1 MLNKAVIFVLS
12 IFLLSSCATGPE
24 GYFKKSANNKL
35 FDTKGAKGGKR
46 APLYNKKYISKAKQN
61 VANNDYADEEEEY
74 DDLLENENISQAN
87 RDMYRTILEQELESK
102 YIGKKSKE
110 KYKEKQNKAYP
121 VLVRNSPRADDR
133 YLEDNSALRAELDQI
148 KTMLNETKN
157 EMANYRCPTAQE
169 LEKAQAT
176 SGASGKDTNNLS
188 DYGETVNKQKA
199 KSTPRTKNPDSN
211 KEPSAAEPV
220 KAI

>member
-1 MLNKAVIFVLS
+1 MLNKAVIFALS

-61 VANNDYADEEEEY
+61 VANNDYADDDEEY

-87 RDMYRTILEQELESK
+87 KDMYRTILEQELESK
-102 YIGKKSKE
+102 YIGKKP
-110 KYKEKQNKAYP
+110 KEKQNKAYP

-133 YLEDNSALRAELDQI
+133 YLDDNSALRAELDQI

-157 EMANYRCPTAQE
+157 EMANYRCPTAKE
-169 LEKAQAT
+169 LEKAQ
-176 SGASGKDTNNLS
+176 TNTRSS
-188 DYGETVNKQKA
+188 DKNTDNRSENSETGNKQKS
-199 KSTPRTKNPDSN
+199 KSTPRIKSSDPSN
-211 KEPSAAEPV
+211 DPSVTEAV

>member
-46 APLYNKKYISKAKQN
+46 
-61 VANNDYADEEEEY
+61 
-74 DDLLENENISQAN
+74 
-87 RDMYRTILEQELESK
+87 
-102 YIGKKSKE
+102 GKKP
-110 KYKEKQNKAYP
+110 KEKQNKTYP

-169 LEKAQAT
+169 LEKAQT
-176 SGASGKDTNNLS
+176 SSRSSGKNTDNRSENS
-188 DYGETVNKQKA
+188 ETGSKQKSKSISPA
-199 KSTPRTKNPDSN
+199 KTPDPSN
-211 KEPSAAEPV
+211 EADTTESV
-220 KAI
+220 KSI

>member
-1 MLNKAVIFVLS
+1 MLNKAVIFALS

-46 APLYNKKYISKAKQN
+46 APLYNKKYITKAKQN
-61 VANNDYADEEEEY
+61 VANNDYADEDDEY

-87 RDMYRTILEQELESK
+87 KDMYRSILEQELESK
-102 YIGKKSKE
+102 YIGKKP
-110 KYKEKQNKAYP
+110 KEKQNKTYP

-169 LEKAQAT
+169 LEKAQT
-176 SGASGKDTNNLS
+176 SSRSSGKNTDNRSENS
-188 DYGETVNKQKA
+188 ETGSKQKSKSISPA
-199 KSTPRTKNPDSN
+199 KIPDPSN
-211 KEPSAAEPV
+211 EADTTESV
-220 KAI
+220 KSI

>member
-1 MLNKAVIFVLS
+1 MLNKAVIFALS

-61 VANNDYADEEEEY
+61 VANNDYADDDDEY

-87 RDMYRTILEQELESK
+87 KDMYRTILEQELESK
-102 YIGKKSKE
+102 YIGKKP
-110 KYKEKQNKAYP
+110 KEKQNKAYP

-133 YLEDNSALRAELDQI
+133 YLDDNSALRAELDQI

-169 LEKAQAT
+169 LEKAQT
-176 SGASGKDTNNLS
+176 SSRASGKNTDNRSENS
-188 DYGETVNKQKA
+188 ETGSKQKS
-199 KSTPRTKNPDSN
+199 KSTPHTKSSDPSN
-211 KEPSAAEPV
+211 DPLVTEAV

>member
-12 IFLLSSCATGPE
+12 IFLLSSCTTGPE

-46 APLYNKKYISKAKQN
+46 APLYNKKYITKAKQN
-61 VANNDYADEEEEY
+61 VANNDYADEDDEY

-87 RDMYRTILEQELESK
+87 KDMYRSILEQELESK
-102 YIGKKSKE
+102 YIGKKP
-110 KYKEKQNKAYP
+110 KEKQNKTYP

-169 LEKAQAT
+169 LEKAQT
-176 SGASGKDTNNLS
+176 SSRSSGKNTDNRSENS
-188 DYGETVNKQKA
+188 ETGSKQKSKSISPA
-199 KSTPRTKNPDSN
+199 KIPDPSN
-211 KEPSAAEPV
+211 EADTTESV
-220 KAI
+220 KSI

>member
-46 APLYNKKYISKAKQN
+46 APLYNKKYITKAKQN
-61 VANNDYADEEEEY
+61 VANNDYADEDDEY

-87 RDMYRTILEQELESK
+87 KDMYRSILEQELESK
-102 YIGKKSKE
+102 YIGKKS
-110 KYKEKQNKAYP
+110 KEKQNKAYP

-157 EMANYRCPTAQE
+157 EMANYRCPTAKE
-169 LEKAQAT
+169 LEKAQT
-176 SGASGKDTNNLS
+176 NTRSSGKNTDNS
-188 DYGETVNKQKA
+188 GDYSETDNKQKTQ
-199 KSTPRTKNPDSN
+199 STPRTKSSDPSN
-211 KEPSAAEPV
+211 EADTTESV
-220 KAI
+220 KSI

>member
-46 APLYNKKYISKAKQN
+46 APLYNKKYIAKAKQN

-102 YIGKKSKE
+102 YIGKKP
-110 KYKEKQNKAYP
+110 KEKQNKAYP
-121 VLVRNSPRADDR
+121 VLVRNSPRAEDG

-176 SGASGKDTNNLS
+176 SRASEKNTDNPSGYSKTS
-188 DYGETVNKQKA
+188 KKQKA
-199 KSTPRTKNPDSN
+199 KSASPTKSPDSSN
-211 KEPSAAEPV
+211 EPSTPEPV

>member
-12 IFLLSSCATGPE
+12 IFLLSSCSTGPE

-46 APLYNKKYISKAKQN
+46 APLYNKKYITKAKQN
-61 VANNDYADEEEEY
+61 VANNDYADEDDEY

-87 RDMYRTILEQELESK
+87 KDMYRSILEQELESK
-102 YIGKKSKE
+102 YIGKKP
-110 KYKEKQNKAYP
+110 KEKQNKTYP

-169 LEKAQAT
+169 LEKAQT
-176 SGASGKDTNNLS
+176 SSRSSGKNTDNRSENS
-188 DYGETVNKQKA
+188 ETGSKQKSKSISPA
-199 KSTPRTKNPDSN
+199 KIPDPSN
-211 KEPSAAEPV
+211 EADTTESV
-220 KAI
+220 KSI

>member
-46 APLYNKKYISKAKQN
+46 APLYNKKYITKAKQN
-61 VANNDYADEEEEY
+61 VANNDYADEDDEY

-87 RDMYRTILEQELESK
+87 KDMYRSILEQELESK
-102 YIGKKSKE
+102 YIGKKS
-110 KYKEKQNKAYP
+110 KEKQNKAYP

-133 YLEDNSALRAELDQI
+133 YLEDNSALRAITNRKLNLLPALKVPIQVMRQTQLNLLNQSSIFLPGIGLPSVDSLNKG
-148 KTMLNETKN
+148 KTE
-157 EMANYRCPTAQE
+157 E
-169 LEKAQAT
+169 
-176 SGASGKDTNNLS
+176 
-188 DYGETVNKQKA
+188 
-199 KSTPRTKNPDSN
+199 
-211 KEPSAAEPV
+211 
-220 KAI
+220 

>member
-24 GYFKKSANNKL
+24 GYFKKSANNKI

-46 APLYNKKYISKAKQN
+46 APLYNKKYITKAKQN
-61 VANNDYADEEEEY
+61 VANNDYADEDDEY

-87 RDMYRTILEQELESK
+87 KDMYRSILEQELESK
-102 YIGKKSKE
+102 YIGKKP
-110 KYKEKQNKAYP
+110 KEKQNKTYP

-169 LEKAQAT
+169 LEKAQT
-176 SGASGKDTNNLS
+176 SSRSSGKNTDNRSENS
-188 DYGETVNKQKA
+188 ETGSKQKSKSISPA
-199 KSTPRTKNPDSN
+199 KIPDPSN
-211 KEPSAAEPV
+211 EADTTESV
-220 KAI
+220 KSI

>member
-46 APLYNKKYISKAKQN
+46 APLYNKKYITKAKQN
-61 VANNDYADEEEEY
+61 VANNDYADEDDEY

-87 RDMYRTILEQELESK
+87 KDMYRSILEQELESK

-110 KYKEKQNKAYP
+110 KQNKTYP

-169 LEKAQAT
+169 LEKAQT
-176 SGASGKDTNNLS
+176 SSRSSGKNTDNRSENS
-188 DYGETVNKQKA
+188 ETGSKQKSKSISPA
-199 KSTPRTKNPDSN
+199 KIPDPSN
-211 KEPSAAEPV
+211 EADTTESV
-220 KAI
+220 KSI

>member
-1 MLNKAVIFVLS
+1 MLNKAVIFALS

-35 FDTKGAKGGKR
+35 FDTKGAKGSKR

-61 VANNDYADEEEEY
+61 VANNDYADDDEEY

-87 RDMYRTILEQELESK
+87 KDMYRTILEQELESK
-102 YIGKKSKE
+102 YIGKKP
-110 KYKEKQNKAYP
+110 KEKQNKAYP

-133 YLEDNSALRAELDQI
+133 YLDDNSALRAELDQI

-169 LEKAQAT
+169 LEKAQT
-176 SGASGKDTNNLS
+176 SSRASGKNTDNRSENS
-188 DYGETVNKQKA
+188 ETGSKQKSKSISPA
-199 KSTPRTKNPDSN
+199 KIPDPSN
-211 KEPSAAEPV
+211 DPLVTEAV

>member
-46 APLYNKKYISKAKQN
+46 APLYNKKYITKAKQN
-61 VANNDYADEEEEY
+61 VANNDYADDDDEY

-87 RDMYRTILEQELESK
+87 KDMYRSILEQELENK
-102 YIGKKSKE
+102 YIGKKP
-110 KYKEKQNKAYP
+110 KEKQNKTYP
-121 VLVRNSPRADDR
+121 VLVRNSPRDDDR
-133 YLEDNSALRAELDQI
+133 YLEDNSELRAELDQI

-169 LEKAQAT
+169 LEKAQT
-176 SGASGKDTNNLS
+176 SSRSSGKNTDNRSENS
-188 DYGETVNKQKA
+188 ETGSKQKSKYISPA
-199 KSTPRTKNPDSN
+199 KIPDPSN
-211 KEPSAAEPV
+211 EADTTESV
-220 KAI
+220 KSI

>member
-46 APLYNKKYISKAKQN
+46 APLYNKKYITKAKQN
-61 VANNDYADEEEEY
+61 VATNDYADEDDEY

-87 RDMYRTILEQELESK
+87 KDMYRSILEQELESK
-102 YIGKKSKE
+102 YIGKKP
-110 KYKEKQNKAYP
+110 KEKQNKTYP

-169 LEKAQAT
+169 LEKAQT
-176 SGASGKDTNNLS
+176 SSRSSGKNTDNRSENS
-188 DYGETVNKQKA
+188 ETGSKQKSKSISPA
-199 KSTPRTKNPDSN
+199 KIPDPSN
-211 KEPSAAEPV
+211 EADTTESV
-220 KAI
+220 KSI

>member
-46 APLYNKKYISKAKQN
+46 APLYNKKYITKAKQN
-61 VANNDYADEEEEY
+61 VANNDYADEDDEY

-87 RDMYRTILEQELESK
+87 KDMYRSILEQELESK
-102 YIGKKSKE
+102 YIGKKP
-110 KYKEKQNKAYP
+110 KEKQNKTYP

-169 LEKAQAT
+169 LEKAQT
-176 SGASGKDTNNLS
+176 SSRSSGKNTDNRSENS
-188 DYGETVNKQKA
+188 ETGSKQKSKSISPA
-199 KSTPRTKNPDSN
+199 KIPDPSN
-211 KEPSAAEPV
+211 EADTTESV
-220 KAI
+220 KSI

>member
-46 APLYNKKYISKAKQN
+46 APLYNKKYITKAKQN
-61 VANNDYADEEEEY
+61 VANNDYADEDDEY

-87 RDMYRTILEQELESK
+87 KDMYRSILEQELESK
-102 YIGKKSKE
+102 YIGKKP
-110 KYKEKQNKAYP
+110 KEKQNKTYP

-133 YLEDNSALRAELDQI
+133 YLEYNSALRAELDQI

-169 LEKAQAT
+169 LEKAQTLAE
-176 SGASGKDTNNLS
+176 SP
-188 DYGETVNKQKA
+188 QQA
-199 KSTPRTKNPDSN
+199 KL
-211 KEPSAAEPV
+211 
-220 KAI
+220 

>member
-46 APLYNKKYISKAKQN
+46 APLYNKKYITKAKQN
-61 VANNDYADEEEEY
+61 VANNDEDDEY

-87 RDMYRTILEQELESK
+87 KDMYRSILEQELESK
-102 YIGKKSKE
+102 YIGKKP
-110 KYKEKQNKAYP
+110 KEKQNKTYP

-169 LEKAQAT
+169 LEKAQT
-176 SGASGKDTNNLS
+176 SSRSSGKNTDNRSENS
-188 DYGETVNKQKA
+188 ETGSKQKSKSISPA
-199 KSTPRTKNPDSN
+199 KIPDPSN
-211 KEPSAAEPV
+211 EADTTESV
-220 KAI
+220 KSI

>member
-46 APLYNKKYISKAKQN
+46 APLYNKKYITKAKQN
-61 VANNDYADEEEEY
+61 VANNDYADEDDEY

-87 RDMYRTILEQELESK
+87 KDMYRSILEQELESK
-102 YIGKKSKE
+102 YIGKKS
-110 KYKEKQNKAYP
+110 KEKQNKAYP

-157 EMANYRCPTAQE
+157 EMAN
-169 LEKAQAT
+169 
-176 SGASGKDTNNLS
+176 
-188 DYGETVNKQKA
+188 
-199 KSTPRTKNPDSN
+199 
-211 KEPSAAEPV
+211 
-220 KAI
+220 

>member
-46 APLYNKKYISKAKQN
+46 APLYNKKYITKAKQN
-61 VANNDYADEEEEY
+61 VANNDYADEDDEY

-87 RDMYRTILEQELESK
+87 KDMYRSILEQELESK
-102 YIGKKSKE
+102 YIGKKS
-110 KYKEKQNKAYP
+110 KEKQNKAYP

-157 EMANYRCPTAQE
+157 EMANYRCPTAKE
-169 LEKAQAT
+169 LEKAQTNTRT
-176 SGASGKDTNNLS
+176 SGKNTDNLGNYS
-188 DYGETVNKQKA
+188 ETDNKQKTQ
-199 KSTPRTKNPDSN
+199 STPRTKNSDPSN
-211 KEPSAAEPV
+211 EADTTESV
-220 KAI
+220 KSI

>member
-35 FDTKGAKGGKR
+35 FDSKGAKGGKR
-46 APLYNKKYISKAKQN
+46 APLYNKKYITKAKQN
-61 VANNDYADEEEEY
+61 VANNDYADEDDEY

-87 RDMYRTILEQELESK
+87 KDMYRSILEQELESK
-102 YIGKKSKE
+102 YIGKKP
-110 KYKEKQNKAYP
+110 KEKQNKTYP

-169 LEKAQAT
+169 LEKAQT
-176 SGASGKDTNNLS
+176 SSRSSGKNTDNRSENS
-188 DYGETVNKQKA
+188 ETGSKQKSKSISPA
-199 KSTPRTKNPDSN
+199 KIPDPSN
-211 KEPSAAEPV
+211 EADTTESV
-220 KAI
+220 KSI

>member
-12 IFLLSSCATGPE
+12 IFLLSSCSTGPE

-46 APLYNKKYISKAKQN
+46 APLYNKKYITKAKQN
-61 VANNDYADEEEEY
+61 VANNDYADEDDEY

-87 RDMYRTILEQELESK
+87 KDMYRSILEQELESK
-102 YIGKKSKE
+102 YIGKKP
-110 KYKEKQNKAYP
+110 KEKQNKTYP

-169 LEKAQAT
+169 LEKAQT
-176 SGASGKDTNNLS
+176 SSRSSGKNTDNRSENSETGSTQKSKSISPAKIPDPSNEADTTES
-188 DYGETVNKQKA
+188 V
-199 KSTPRTKNPDSN
+199 KS
-211 KEPSAAEPV
+211 
-220 KAI
+220 I

>member
-46 APLYNKKYISKAKQN
+46 APLYNKKYITKAKQN
-61 VANNDYADEEEEY
+61 VANNDYADEDDEY

-87 RDMYRTILEQELESK
+87 KDMYRSILEQELESK
-102 YIGKKSKE
+102 YIGKKP
-110 KYKEKQNKAYP
+110 KEKQNKTYP

-169 LEKAQAT
+169 LEKAQT
-176 SGASGKDTNNLS
+176 SSRSSGKNTDNRSENS
-188 DYGETVNKQKA
+188 ETGSKQKSKSIYPA
-199 KSTPRTKNPDSN
+199 KIPDPSN
-211 KEPSAAEPV
+211 EADTTESV
-220 KAI
+220 KSI

>member
-1 MLNKAVIFVLS
+1 
-12 IFLLSSCATGPE
+12 
-24 GYFKKSANNKL
+24 
-35 FDTKGAKGGKR
+35 
-46 APLYNKKYISKAKQN
+46 
-61 VANNDYADEEEEY
+61 
-74 DDLLENENISQAN
+74 
-87 RDMYRTILEQELESK
+87 MYRSILEQELESK
-102 YIGKKSKE
+102 YIGKKS
-110 KYKEKQNKAYP
+110 KEKQNKAYP

-176 SGASGKDTNNLS
+176 SRASEKNTDNPSGYSKTNK
-188 DYGETVNKQKA
+188 KQKA
-199 KSTPRTKNPDSN
+199 KSVSPTKSPDSSN
-211 KEPSAAEPV
+211 EPSTPEPV

>member
-46 APLYNKKYISKAKQN
+46 APLYNKKYITKAKQN
-61 VANNDYADEEEEY
+61 VANNDYADEDDEY

-87 RDMYRTILEQELESK
+87 KDMYRSILEQELESK
-102 YIGKKSKE
+102 YIGKKP
-110 KYKEKQNKAYP
+110 KEKQNKTYP

-169 LEKAQAT
+169 LEKAQT
-176 SGASGKDTNNLS
+176 SSRSSGKNTDNRSENS
-188 DYGETVNKQKA
+188 ETGSKQKSKSISPA
-199 KSTPRTKNPDSN
+199 KIPDPSN
-211 KEPSAAEPV
+211 EADTTECV
-220 KAI
+220 KSF

>member
-46 APLYNKKYISKAKQN
+46 APLYNKKYITKAKQN
-61 VANNDYADEEEEY
+61 VANNDYADEDDEY

-87 RDMYRTILEQELESK
+87 KDMYRSILEQELESK
-102 YIGKKSKE
+102 YIGKKP
-110 KYKEKQNKAYP
+110 KEKQNKTYP

-169 LEKAQAT
+169 LEKAQT
-176 SGASGKDTNNLS
+176 SSRSSGKNTDNLGNYS
-188 DYGETVNKQKA
+188 ETDNKQKTQ
-199 KSTPRTKNPDSN
+199 STPRTKNSDPSN
-211 KEPSAAEPV
+211 EADTTESV
-220 KAI
+220 KSI

>member
-46 APLYNKKYISKAKQN
+46 APLYNKKYITKAKQN
-61 VANNDYADEEEEY
+61 VANNDYADEDDEY

-87 RDMYRTILEQELESK
+87 KDMYRSILEQELESK
-102 YIGKKSKE
+102 YIGKKP
-110 KYKEKQNKAYP
+110 KEKQNKTYP

-148 KTMLNETKN
+148 KTILNETKN

-169 LEKAQAT
+169 LEKAQT
-176 SGASGKDTNNLS
+176 SSRSSGKNTDNRSENS
-188 DYGETVNKQKA
+188 ETGSKQKSKSISPA
-199 KSTPRTKNPDSN
+199 KIPDPSN
-211 KEPSAAEPV
+211 EADTTESV
-220 KAI
+220 KSI

>member
-1 MLNKAVIFVLS
+1 MPNKAVIFVLS
-12 IFLLSSCATGPE
+12 IFLLSSCTTGPE

-46 APLYNKKYISKAKQN
+46 APLYNKKYITKAKQN
-61 VANNDYADEEEEY
+61 VANNEYADEDDEY

-87 RDMYRTILEQELESK
+87 KDMYRSILEQELESK
-102 YIGKKSKE
+102 YIGKKP
-110 KYKEKQNKAYP
+110 KEKQNKTYP

-169 LEKAQAT
+169 LEKAQT
-176 SGASGKDTNNLS
+176 SSRSSGKNTDNRSENS
-188 DYGETVNKQKA
+188 ETGSKQKSKSISPA
-199 KSTPRTKNPDSN
+199 KIPDPSN
-211 KEPSAAEPV
+211 EADTTESV
-220 KAI
+220 KSI

>member
-1 MLNKAVIFVLS
+1 
-12 IFLLSSCATGPE
+12 
-24 GYFKKSANNKL
+24 
-35 FDTKGAKGGKR
+35 
-46 APLYNKKYISKAKQN
+46 
-61 VANNDYADEEEEY
+61 
-74 DDLLENENISQAN
+74 
-87 RDMYRTILEQELESK
+87 MYRTILEQELESK
-102 YIGKKSKE
+102 YIGKKS
-110 KYKEKQNKAYP
+110 KEKQNKAYP

-176 SGASGKDTNNLS
+176 SGASGKDTDNLS

>member
-46 APLYNKKYISKAKQN
+46 APLYNKKYITKAKQN
-61 VANNDYADEEEEY
+61 VANNDYADEDDEY

-87 RDMYRTILEQELESK
+87 KDMYRSILEQELESK
-102 YIGKKSKE
+102 YIGKKP
-110 KYKEKQNKAYP
+110 KEKQNKTYP

-157 EMANYRCPTAQE
+157 EMANYRCPTAHE
-169 LEKAQAT
+169 LEKAQT
-176 SGASGKDTNNLS
+176 SSRSSGKNTDNRSENS
-188 DYGETVNKQKA
+188 ETGSKQKSKSISPA
-199 KSTPRTKNPDSN
+199 KIPDPSN
-211 KEPSAAEPV
+211 EADTTESV
-220 KAI
+220 KSI

>member
-46 APLYNKKYISKAKQN
+46 APLYNKKYITKAKQN
-61 VANNDYADEEEEY
+61 VANNDYADEDDEY

-87 RDMYRTILEQELESK
+87 KDMYRSILEQELESK
-102 YIGKKSKE
+102 YIGKKP
-110 KYKEKQNKAYP
+110 KEKQNKTYP

-169 LEKAQAT
+169 LEKAQT
-176 SGASGKDTNNLS
+176 SSRSSGKNTDNRSENS
-188 DYGETVNKQKA
+188 ETGSKQKSKSISPA
-199 KSTPRTKNPDSN
+199 KIPDPSNEADTTKS
-211 KEPSAAEPV
+211 V
-220 KAI
+220 KSI